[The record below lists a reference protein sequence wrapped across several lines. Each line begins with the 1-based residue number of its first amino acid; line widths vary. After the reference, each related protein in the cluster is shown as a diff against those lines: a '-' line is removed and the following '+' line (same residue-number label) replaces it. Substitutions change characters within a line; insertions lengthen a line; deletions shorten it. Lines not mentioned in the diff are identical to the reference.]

1 MYSLYWLRRSRTSSL
16 RRSSTANSSEMTSA
30 IFSAT
35 RSGFDVSM
43 VPGVRLFTSCLE
55 MYETNSLAHSM
66 LLAREFVSYISKQL
80 VKSLTPGTIET
91 SNPDLVAEKIAEVIS
106 EELAVED
113 RLNDEVRD
121 LLSQYSEYM
130 RRESVSYQEMFR
142 RIKNTLISQRKVVKA
157 SGRDTG
163 DAMKLSRD
171 KVTDISHKVIE
182 MLRKSRELRLR
193 NKDSNAVRLEIVRL
207 MTEVLM
213 TEDKVDRAARAKIRT
228 QKRDIPEGSEEW
240 DILLR
245 RYYSEEL
252 KKLGIDIAGR

>member
-1 MYSLYWLRRSRTSSL
+1 MINYV
-16 RRSSTANSSEMTSA
+16 
-30 IFSAT
+30 FS
-35 RSGFDVSM
+35 
-43 VPGVRLFTSCLE
+43 
-55 MYETNSLAHSM
+55 AHSM

-130 RRESVSYQEMFR
+130 RREGVSYQEMFR

-171 KVTDISHKVIE
+171 KVSDISHKIIE

-193 NKDSNAVRLEIVRL
+193 NKDSNAVRLEIVRQI
-207 MTEVLM
+207 TEVLM

>member
-1 MYSLYWLRRSRTSSL
+1 
-16 RRSSTANSSEMTSA
+16 
-30 IFSAT
+30 
-35 RSGFDVSM
+35 
-43 VPGVRLFTSCLE
+43 
-55 MYETNSLAHSM
+55 M
-66 LLAREFVSYISKQL
+66 LLAREVVSYISKQL

-91 SNPDLVAEKIAEVIS
+91 SNPDLVADKIADVIS

-130 RRESVSYQEMFR
+130 RREGVSYQEMFR

-171 KVTDISHKVIE
+171 KVSDISHKIIE

-193 NKDSNAVRLEIVRL
+193 NKDSNAVRLEIVRQ

-228 QKRDIPEGSEEW
+228 QKRDIPEGSEEY

-245 RYYSEEL
+245 RYYAEEL
-252 KKLGIDIAGR
+252 RKLGIDIAAR

>member
-1 MYSLYWLRRSRTSSL
+1 
-16 RRSSTANSSEMTSA
+16 
-30 IFSAT
+30 
-35 RSGFDVSM
+35 
-43 VPGVRLFTSCLE
+43 
-55 MYETNSLAHSM
+55 M
-66 LLAREFVSYISKQL
+66 LLAREFVAYLSRQL
-80 VKSLTPGTIET
+80 VKRLTPAVIET
-91 SNPDLVAEKIAEVIS
+91 TDPDLVAARIATVIS

-130 RRESVSYQEMFR
+130 RREGVSYQDMFR
-142 RIKNTLISQRKVVKA
+142 KIKNTLISQRKVVKA

-171 KVTDISHKVIE
+171 KVSDISHKIIE
-182 MLRKSRELRLR
+182 MLRRSRELRLR
-193 NKDSNAVRLEIVRL
+193 NKDSNAVRLEIVRQI
-207 MTEVLM
+207 TEVLM

-240 DILLR
+240 DILVR

>member
-1 MYSLYWLRRSRTSSL
+1 
-16 RRSSTANSSEMTSA
+16 
-30 IFSAT
+30 
-35 RSGFDVSM
+35 
-43 VPGVRLFTSCLE
+43 
-55 MYETNSLAHSM
+55 M
-66 LLAREFVSYISKQL
+66 LLAREFVAYISKQL

-171 KVTDISHKVIE
+171 KVSDISHKVIE